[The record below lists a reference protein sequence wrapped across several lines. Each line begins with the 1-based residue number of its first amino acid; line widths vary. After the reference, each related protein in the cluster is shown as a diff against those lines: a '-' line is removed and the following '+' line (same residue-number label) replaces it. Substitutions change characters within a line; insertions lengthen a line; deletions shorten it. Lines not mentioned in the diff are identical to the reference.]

1 MNIDKNTGAVADE
14 ADRALRSTFGGLES
28 WERLLVVAL
37 VIIGT
42 CIILR
47 LIDSFINKQ
56 LNSEKIMEKGSYN
69 RIVTVTNLIRRA
81 IKVVL
86 IFIGVTIVMSVFNIS
101 IAPIIATLG
110 VFSLAIGVGAQSLVK
125 DFING
130 FFIIFEDQYSVG
142 DLIEIGEIEGI
153 VEDLGL
159 RVTKIR
165 DFDKIL
171 HVIPNSNI
179 SIVSNKERAN
189 IRTKIEFYLDNSC
202 DPDFVEEKIKASIEK
217 YRDHKDMVMGPNFW
231 GVTENGKDA
240 YKMALV
246 YYTRQGHQYDLEFA
260 LRSEILK
267 TMQRENIKSPMIRNK
282 FIKGEDKDALL
293 WIRRYSYPKKR
304 TSLRRKQMGN
314 SKKGCRHEIKVPRMW
329 QSCLD
334 EPHGFWKKSEKN
346 IRRRKICKYSP
357 S

>member
-1 MNIDKNTGAVADE
+1 MNIEKNTDAVASE
-14 ADRALRSTFGGLES
+14 ADQALRSTFRGLES

-37 VIIGT
+37 VVIGT
-42 CIILR
+42 FVILKI
-47 LIDSFINKQ
+47 IDSFIGRQ
-56 LNSEKIMEKGSYN
+56 LNSEKIKEKGSYN
-69 RIVTVTNLIRRA
+69 RIVTVTNLIRRI
-81 IKVVL
+81 IKVIL

-142 DLIEIGEIEGI
+142 DLVQIDDIEGV
-153 VEDLGL
+153 VEYLGL

-179 SIVSNKERAN
+179 SIISNKERAN

-202 DPDFVEEKIKASIEK
+202 DPDFVEEKIKAAIEK
-217 YRDHKDMVMGPNFW
+217 YRNHEDMVIGPNLW

-246 YYTRQGHQYDLEFA
+246 YYTRQGRQYDLEFA

-282 FIKGEDKDALL
+282 FIKGEDDHALL
-293 WIRRYSYPKKR
+293 
-304 TSLRRKQMGN
+304 
-314 SKKGCRHEIKVPRMW
+314 
-329 QSCLD
+329 
-334 EPHGFWKKSEKN
+334 
-346 IRRRKICKYSP
+346 
-357 S
+357 

>member
-1 MNIDKNTGAVADE
+1 MNIEKNTDAVASE
-14 ADRALRSTFGGLES
+14 ADQALRSTFRGLES

-37 VIIGT
+37 VVIGT
-42 CIILR
+42 FVILKI
-47 LIDSFINKQ
+47 IDSFIGRQ
-56 LNSEKIMEKGSYN
+56 LNSEKIKEKGSYN
-69 RIVTVTNLIRRA
+69 RIVTVTNLIRRI

-142 DLIEIGEIEGI
+142 DLVQIGDIEGV
-153 VEDLGL
+153 VEYLGL

-179 SIVSNKERAN
+179 SIISNKERAN

-202 DPDFVEEKIKASIEK
+202 DPDFVEEKIKAAIEK
-217 YRDHKDMVMGPNFW
+217 YRDHEDMVIGPNLW
-231 GVTENGKDA
+231 GVTENGRDA

-246 YYTRQGHQYDLEFA
+246 YYTRQGRQYDLEFA

-267 TMQRENIKSPMIRNK
+267 TMQRENIKSPMVRNK
-282 FIKGEDKDALL
+282 FIKGEDDHALL
-293 WIRRYSYPKKR
+293 
-304 TSLRRKQMGN
+304 
-314 SKKGCRHEIKVPRMW
+314 
-329 QSCLD
+329 
-334 EPHGFWKKSEKN
+334 
-346 IRRRKICKYSP
+346 
-357 S
+357 

>member
-1 MNIDKNTGAVADE
+1 MNIEKNTDAVASE
-14 ADRALRSTFGGLES
+14 ADQALRSTFRGLES

-37 VIIGT
+37 VVIGT
-42 CIILR
+42 FVILKI
-47 LIDSFINKQ
+47 IDSFIGRQ
-56 LNSEKIMEKGSYN
+56 LNSDKIKEKGSYN
-69 RIVTVTNLIRRA
+69 RIVTVTNLIRRI
-81 IKVVL
+81 IKVIL

-142 DLIEIGEIEGI
+142 DLVQIGDIEGV
-153 VEDLGL
+153 VEYLGL

-179 SIVSNKERAN
+179 SIISNKERAN

-202 DPDFVEEKIKASIEK
+202 DPDFVEEKIKAAIEK
-217 YRDHKDMVMGPNFW
+217 YRDHEDMVIGPNLW

-246 YYTRQGHQYDLEFA
+246 YYTRQGRQYDLEFA

-267 TMQRENIKSPMIRNK
+267 TMQRENIKAPMIRNK
-282 FIKGEDKDALL
+282 FIKGEDDHALL
-293 WIRRYSYPKKR
+293 
-304 TSLRRKQMGN
+304 
-314 SKKGCRHEIKVPRMW
+314 
-329 QSCLD
+329 
-334 EPHGFWKKSEKN
+334 
-346 IRRRKICKYSP
+346 
-357 S
+357 

>member
-1 MNIDKNTGAVADE
+1 MNIEKNTDAVASE
-14 ADRALRSTFGGLES
+14 ADQALRSTFRGLES

-37 VIIGT
+37 VVIGT
-42 CIILR
+42 FVILKI
-47 LIDSFINKQ
+47 IDSFIGRQ
-56 LNSEKIMEKGSYN
+56 LNSDKIKEKGSYN
-69 RIVTVTNLIRRA
+69 RIVTVTNLIRRI
-81 IKVVL
+81 IKVIL

-142 DLIEIGEIEGI
+142 DLVEIGDIEGV
-153 VEDLGL
+153 VEYLGL

-179 SIVSNKERAN
+179 SIISNKERAN

-202 DPDFVEEKIKASIEK
+202 DPDFVEEKIKAAIEK
-217 YRDHKDMVMGPNFW
+217 YRDHEDMVIGPNLW
-231 GVTENGKDA
+231 GVTENGRDA

-246 YYTRQGHQYDLEFA
+246 YYTRQGRQYDLEFA

-267 TMQRENIKSPMIRNK
+267 TMQRENIKSPMVRNK
-282 FIKGEDKDALL
+282 FIKGEDDHALL
-293 WIRRYSYPKKR
+293 
-304 TSLRRKQMGN
+304 
-314 SKKGCRHEIKVPRMW
+314 
-329 QSCLD
+329 
-334 EPHGFWKKSEKN
+334 
-346 IRRRKICKYSP
+346 
-357 S
+357 

>member
-1 MNIDKNTGAVADE
+1 MNIEKNTDAVASE
-14 ADRALRSTFGGLES
+14 ADQALRSTFRGLES

-37 VIIGT
+37 VVIGT
-42 CIILR
+42 FVILKI
-47 LIDSFINKQ
+47 IDSFIGRQ
-56 LNSEKIMEKGSYN
+56 LNSEKIKEKGSYN
-69 RIVTVTNLIRRA
+69 RIVTVTNLIRRI
-81 IKVVL
+81 IKVIL

-142 DLIEIGEIEGI
+142 DLVKIDDIEGV

-179 SIVSNKERAN
+179 SIISNKERAN

-202 DPDFVEEKIKASIEK
+202 DPDFVEEKIKAAIEK
-217 YRDHKDMVMGPNFW
+217 YRNHEDMVIGPNLW

-246 YYTRQGHQYDLEFA
+246 YYTRQGRQYDLEFA

-267 TMQRENIKSPMIRNK
+267 TMQRENIKSPMVRNK
-282 FIKGEDKDALL
+282 FIKGEDDHALL
-293 WIRRYSYPKKR
+293 
-304 TSLRRKQMGN
+304 
-314 SKKGCRHEIKVPRMW
+314 
-329 QSCLD
+329 
-334 EPHGFWKKSEKN
+334 
-346 IRRRKICKYSP
+346 
-357 S
+357 

>member
-1 MNIDKNTGAVADE
+1 MNIEKNTSAVASE
-14 ADRALRSTFGGLES
+14 ADQALRSTFKGLEY

-37 VIIGT
+37 VVVGT
-42 CIILR
+42 LVILK
-47 LIDSFINKQ
+47 LIDSFIGRQ
-56 LNSEKIMEKGSYN
+56 LNSDKIKEKGSYN
-69 RIVTVTNLIRRA
+69 RIVTVTNLIRRI
-81 IKVVL
+81 IKVIL

-142 DLIEIGEIEGI
+142 DLVKIDDIEGV

-171 HVIPNSNI
+171 HIIPNSNI
-179 SIVSNKERAN
+179 SIISNKERAN
-189 IRTKIEFYLDNSC
+189 VRTKIEFYLDNSC
-202 DPDFVEEKIKASIEK
+202 DPDFVEEKIKAAIEK
-217 YRDHKDMVMGPNFW
+217 YRDHEDMVIGPNLW

-246 YYTRQGHQYDLEFA
+246 YYTRQGRQYDLEYA

-282 FIKGEDKDALL
+282 FIKGEDDNALL
-293 WIRRYSYPKKR
+293 
-304 TSLRRKQMGN
+304 
-314 SKKGCRHEIKVPRMW
+314 
-329 QSCLD
+329 
-334 EPHGFWKKSEKN
+334 
-346 IRRRKICKYSP
+346 
-357 S
+357 

>member
-1 MNIDKNTGAVADE
+1 MNIEKNTDAVASE
-14 ADRALRSTFGGLES
+14 ADQALRSTFRGLES
-28 WERLLVVAL
+28 WERLLLVAL
-37 VIIGT
+37 VVIGT
-42 CIILR
+42 FVILKI
-47 LIDSFINKQ
+47 IDSFIGRQ
-56 LNSEKIMEKGSYN
+56 LNSDKIKEKGSYN
-69 RIVTVTNLIRRA
+69 RIVTVTNLIRRI
-81 IKVVL
+81 IKVIL

-142 DLIEIGEIEGI
+142 DLVQIGDIEGV
-153 VEDLGL
+153 VEYLGL

-179 SIVSNKERAN
+179 SIISNKERAN

-202 DPDFVEEKIKASIEK
+202 DPDFVEEKIKAAIEK
-217 YRDHKDMVMGPNFW
+217 YRDHEDMVIGPNLW

-246 YYTRQGHQYDLEFA
+246 YYTRQGRQYDLEFA

-282 FIKGEDKDALL
+282 FIKGEDDHALL
-293 WIRRYSYPKKR
+293 
-304 TSLRRKQMGN
+304 
-314 SKKGCRHEIKVPRMW
+314 
-329 QSCLD
+329 
-334 EPHGFWKKSEKN
+334 
-346 IRRRKICKYSP
+346 
-357 S
+357 

>member
-1 MNIDKNTGAVADE
+1 MNIEKNTDAVASE
-14 ADRALRSTFGGLES
+14 ADQALRSTFRGLES

-37 VIIGT
+37 VVIGT
-42 CIILR
+42 FVILKI
-47 LIDSFINKQ
+47 IDSFIGRQ
-56 LNSEKIMEKGSYN
+56 LNSDKIKEKGSYN
-69 RIVTVTNLIRRA
+69 RIVTVTNLIRRI
-81 IKVVL
+81 IKVIL

-142 DLIEIGEIEGI
+142 DLVEIGDIEGV
-153 VEDLGL
+153 VEYLGL

-165 DFDKIL
+165 DFGKIL

-179 SIVSNKERAN
+179 SIISNKERAN

-202 DPDFVEEKIKASIEK
+202 DPDFVEEKIKTAIEK
-217 YRDHKDMVMGPNFW
+217 YRDHEDMVIGPNLW

-246 YYTRQGHQYDLEFA
+246 YYTRQGRQYDLEFA

-267 TMQRENIKSPMIRNK
+267 TMQRENIKSPMVRNK
-282 FIKGEDKDALL
+282 FIKGEDDHALL
-293 WIRRYSYPKKR
+293 
-304 TSLRRKQMGN
+304 
-314 SKKGCRHEIKVPRMW
+314 
-329 QSCLD
+329 
-334 EPHGFWKKSEKN
+334 
-346 IRRRKICKYSP
+346 
-357 S
+357 

>member
-1 MNIDKNTGAVADE
+1 MNIEKNTDAVASE
-14 ADRALRSTFGGLES
+14 ADQALRSTFRGLES

-37 VIIGT
+37 VVIGT
-42 CIILR
+42 FVILKI
-47 LIDSFINKQ
+47 IDSFIGRQ
-56 LNSEKIMEKGSYN
+56 LNSEKIKEKGSYN
-69 RIVTVTNLIRRA
+69 RIVTVTNLIRRI
-81 IKVVL
+81 IKVIL

-142 DLIEIGEIEGI
+142 DLVQIGDIEGV
-153 VEDLGL
+153 VEYLGL

-179 SIVSNKERAN
+179 SIISNKERAN

-202 DPDFVEEKIKASIEK
+202 DPDFVEEKIKAAIEK
-217 YRDHKDMVMGPNFW
+217 YRDHEDMVIGPNLW

-246 YYTRQGHQYDLEFA
+246 YYTRQGRQYDLEFA

-282 FIKGEDKDALL
+282 FIKGEDDHALL
-293 WIRRYSYPKKR
+293 
-304 TSLRRKQMGN
+304 
-314 SKKGCRHEIKVPRMW
+314 
-329 QSCLD
+329 
-334 EPHGFWKKSEKN
+334 
-346 IRRRKICKYSP
+346 
-357 S
+357 

>member
-1 MNIDKNTGAVADE
+1 MNIEKNTDAVASE
-14 ADRALRSTFGGLES
+14 ADQALRSTFRGLES

-37 VIIGT
+37 VVIGT
-42 CIILR
+42 FVILKI
-47 LIDSFINKQ
+47 IDSFIGRQ
-56 LNSEKIMEKGSYN
+56 LNSDKIKEKGSYN
-69 RIVTVTNLIRRA
+69 RIVTVTNLIRRI
-81 IKVVL
+81 IKVIL

-142 DLIEIGEIEGI
+142 DLVQIGDIEGV

-179 SIVSNKERAN
+179 SIISNKERAN

-202 DPDFVEEKIKASIEK
+202 DPDFVEEKIKAAIEK
-217 YRDHKDMVMGPNFW
+217 YRDHEDMVIGPNLW

-246 YYTRQGHQYDLEFA
+246 YYTRQGRQYDLEFA

-282 FIKGEDKDALL
+282 FIKGEDDHALL
-293 WIRRYSYPKKR
+293 
-304 TSLRRKQMGN
+304 
-314 SKKGCRHEIKVPRMW
+314 
-329 QSCLD
+329 
-334 EPHGFWKKSEKN
+334 
-346 IRRRKICKYSP
+346 
-357 S
+357 